1 MGVEDLEEKAKG
13 LFSFGHPGVSS
24 APDRPASAKAPERT
38 DINGT
43 SQDQTLSPELQ
54 LDALKL
60 SLVAAPPAAKAA
72 FAHFAASLQ
81 ALDAAR
87 AALHHGTSGI
97 HNGSPSRRQMGV
109 T

>member
-1 MGVEDLEEKAKG
+1 MGEEKAKG
-13 LFSFGHPGVSS
+13 LFSFGHPRVSS
-24 APDRPASAKAPERT
+24 AQDRPASAKAPERT
-38 DINGT
+38 DMNGMSQEQT
-43 SQDQTLSPELQ
+43 SPPELQ
-54 LDALKL
+54 LEALEL

-87 AALHHGTSGI
+87 AALHHGTNGNC
-97 HNGSPSRRQMGV
+97 NGSQSHGQMGV